1 MRAVDEQKPDGRR
14 GMTGYAKAGA
24 YMGLAFITPIAGFIG
39 YVVGRWL
46 APVVGVPWLDIAGMI
61 VGCASGMYEVYRQ
74 ALRIE
79 GLDRKR

>member
-24 YMGLAFITPIAGFIG
+24 YMGLAFITPIAGYVG
-39 YVVGRWL
+39 YLAGVWL
-46 APVVGVPWLDIAGMI
+46 APRVGVSWLDLAGLLL
-61 VGCASGMYEVYRQ
+61 GCASGMYEVYRQ
-74 ALRIE
+74 AMRIE